1 MEEKDASG
9 GGQLLRA
16 PRGRQ
21 LRSPPQL
28 SVPVLTSRCPH
39 THEFP
44 QPLTTISEPCG
55 CPALTLETDRRRR
68 LWERPPHMAGGK
80 GPEATAPLRMAR
92 GQRNMAALLTTGGG
106 RREAALDWRNRC
118 HVGSLVTRET
128 SPLGTPLISPQVNN
142 HPGVSL

>member
-16 PRGRQ
+16 PCGRQ
-21 LRSPPQL
+21 LRSPPPPTFL
-28 SVPVLTSRCPH
+28 PRPH
-39 THEFP
+39 FPMPTHEFP
-44 QPLTTISEPCG
+44 QPLTTVSEPCS
-55 CPALTLETDRRRR
+55 CPALTLETDRRPQ
-68 LWERPPHMAGGK
+68 LWERPPHTVAGK

-128 SPLGTPLISPQVNN
+128 SPLGTPLTTPQVNN